1 MDAIDA
7 VLVEDFSSLKTN
19 IINTAS
25 SPIPNDLKRLLL
37 KLNLEQFIT
46 LSEIAEADYRIA
58 MLSADTVHHLITTSN
73 ITTQEVIAIGSH
85 GQTIYHQPKTSHPS
99 SIQIGDPNLISEY
112 TQITTVADFRRK
124 DIACG
129 GEGAPLT
136 PAFHHHCFH
145 TKKEKRTI
153 VNIGGIANI
162 TILSTDLNTQI
173 KGFDTGPG
181 NVLMDYW
188 CQLQKNKP
196 YDHNGNWAASGE
208 TNQNLLES
216 LLDDPYYTA
225 SPPKST
231 GRELFNGNW
240 LKKKLQTY
248 PSVTPHDVQATLC
261 ELTAQSITDAIE
273 LYAPQTQ
280 QIIICGGGAHN
291 KTLMA
296 RLNKLSSHP
305 VASSE
310 VFGIHPDWVE
320 AVAFAWLAQQ
330 TLNHQPGNL
339 PSVTGAN
346 HSTLLGGIYYSQPQ
360 SKST

>member
-7 VLVEDFSSLKTN
+7 VLVDFSSSKTN

-25 SPIPNDLKRLLL
+25 NPIGNNLKRLLL
-37 KLNLEQFIT
+37 KLNLEPSIT
-46 LSEIAEADYRIA
+46 LSEIADADYRIA
-58 MLSADTVHHLITTSN
+58 MLSADTVHHLITASN

-85 GQTIYHQPKTSHPS
+85 GQTIYHQPKTNHPS
-99 SIQIGDPNLISEY
+99 SMQIGDPNLIAEH
-112 TQITTVADFRRK
+112 TQITTVADFRRR

-129 GEGAPLT
+129 GEGAPLA
-136 PAFHHHCFH
+136 PAFHHYFFRS
-145 TKKEKRTI
+145 KEEKRTI
-153 VNIGGIANI
+153 VNIGGMANI
-162 TILSTDLNTQI
+162 TVLSTDLNTQV

-196 YDHNGNWAASGE
+196 YDNNGDWAASGE
-208 TNQNLLES
+208 TDKNLLKS

-225 SPPKST
+225 PPPKST
-231 GRELFNGNW
+231 GRERFNGNW
-240 LKKKLQTY
+240 LKKKLQAY
-248 PSVTPHDVQATLC
+248 SSVAPLDVQATLC
-261 ELTAQSITDAIE
+261 ELTAQSITDAIK

-280 QIIICGGGAHN
+280 QMIICGGGAHN
-291 KTLMA
+291 KTLMVK
-296 RLNKLSSHP
+296 LNELSPYP

-310 VFGIHPDWVE
+310 TFGIHPNWVE

-346 HSTLLGGIYYSQPQ
+346 HSTLLGGIYYK
-360 SKST
+360 SKAT